1 MHGPKRVKALVQSES
16 SSRTKRSIGAENR
29 PLEGEGG
36 LDAMASRRAGAA
48 YVIFYLVQSTMF
60 GSLSP
65 TSLLVVG
72 GLVLTRSS
80 LVHLGLDAVL
90 LSAFLAGVRRTTGLS
105 YAHISPYVHGH
116 LFRLQ
121 ASSLPSPQQ
130 GHSPWVFL
138 SIPPLIHVDALLE
151 LLHRYLELGQFYL
164 VPLPSS
170 SFCLR

>member
-1 MHGPKRVKALVQSES
+1 
-16 SSRTKRSIGAENR
+16 
-29 PLEGEGG
+29 
-36 LDAMASRRAGAA
+36 MAWRRAGAA
-48 YVIFYLVQSTMF
+48 YVIFDLVSSTML

-90 LSAFLAGVRRTTGLS
+90 FSAFLAGVRRTTGLS

-130 GHSPWVFL
+130 GRSPWVCL
-138 SIPPLIHVDALLE
+138 SLPPLIHADALPE
-151 LLHRYLELGQFYL
+151 LLHSYLELGQFCL
-164 VPLPSS
+164 SVPLPSS
-170 SFCLR
+170 SFYLRRIRL